1 LFILYTIKS
10 AMTNLF
16 IDSESFG
23 GKNVW
28 RAILGSGIYCK
39 VFSVKLL
46 ETFLLACENPMA
58 DMPVVARIGTIDL
71 RPFEVKKKFTYINQ
85 LTLTWTMKEEKI
97 PYDIRDTQHN
107 VESLEWLF
115 SLVNNGANVK
125 RLKL

>member
-1 LFILYTIKS
+1 MVCYNAFSFLILHKKIEKSHLFILSTIKS

-28 RAILGSGIYCK
+28 RVILGSANYCQ

-58 DMPVVARIGTIDL
+58 DIPVVARMGTIDL
-71 RPFEVKKKFTYINQ
+71 RPFEVKKIYLHKSV
-85 LTLTWTMKEEKI
+85 
-97 PYDIRDTQHN
+97 DTHMN
-107 VESLEWLF
+107 HERRK
-115 SLVNNGANVK
+115 NT
-125 RLKL
+125 